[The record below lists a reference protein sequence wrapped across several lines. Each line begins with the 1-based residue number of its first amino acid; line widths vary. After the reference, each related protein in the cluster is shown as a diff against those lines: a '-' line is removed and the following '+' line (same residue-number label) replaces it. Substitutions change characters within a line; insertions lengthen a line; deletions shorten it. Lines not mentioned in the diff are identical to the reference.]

1 MRKIPGVGF
10 IIFIVASL
18 LATQL
23 FSHQVTTAR
32 VTQNFSPTACPA
44 SANGGVVTA
53 ALPSK
58 KVQIHDVF
66 ASKKVLKYRS
76 AGAISHQVG
85 KSPLLVAGNN
95 GTTFAIQTKSSTWTG
110 ATMCT
115 AGISDS
121 WFVGGSADITS
132 QSYLSLVNSGL
143 SDAVIDITAY
153 SEKGLIAKLSYTV
166 KQSSQKDIRLDSIA
180 PGSSA
185 LALHL
190 ITRTGRIT
198 SYLFDERK
206 KGLRTYGGDYVN
218 TQSFSSPT
226 LFIAGIPTSLSTT
239 QQTQSTSSTSTA
251 KKKKKSKTSSINVK
265 HILRIMNAG
274 DIKTTATVQVSNSQS
289 VITPIGLNAIN
300 LAPGV
305 VREIALDGDL
315 GMGSFGVKISADQN
329 LVASVYTYF
338 ESQSFR
344 EFLWS
349 TPSQS
354 ADELASGPITL
365 NLGGLEPT
373 LTLVSDN
380 IDVVISW
387 TNTKGKVSSKTFHE
401 SDFLL
406 WQVPANTRQLVIT
419 RTPRGASLSGGALT
433 WRGASGIAFL
443 PLKSGSILDTAAK
456 PISNAATIS

>member
-1 MRKIPGVGF
+1 
-10 IIFIVASL
+10 
-18 LATQL
+18 
-23 FSHQVTTAR
+23 
-32 VTQNFSPTACPA
+32 
-44 SANGGVVTA
+44 
-53 ALPSK
+53 
-58 KVQIHDVF
+58 
-66 ASKKVLKYRS
+66 
-76 AGAISHQVG
+76 
-85 KSPLLVAGNN
+85 
-95 GTTFAIQTKSSTWTG
+95 
-110 ATMCT
+110 
-115 AGISDS
+115 
-121 WFVGGSADITS
+121 
-132 QSYLSLVNSGL
+132 
-143 SDAVIDITAY
+143 
-153 SEKGLIAKLSYTV
+153 
-166 KQSSQKDIRLDSIA
+166 
-180 PGSSA
+180 
-185 LALHL
+185 
-190 ITRTGRIT
+190 
-198 SYLFDERK
+198 
-206 KGLRTYGGDYVN
+206 
-218 TQSFSSPT
+218 
-226 LFIAGIPTSLSTT
+226 
-239 QQTQSTSSTSTA
+239 
-251 KKKKKSKTSSINVK
+251 
-265 HILRIMNAG
+265 
-274 DIKTTATVQVSNSQS
+274 

-305 VREIALDGDL
+305 VREIVLDGDL
-315 GMGSFGVKISADQN
+315 GVGSFGVKISADQN

>member
-1 MRKIPGVGF
+1 MRKIPAVGF
-10 IIFIVASL
+10 ILFVGASF
-18 LATQL
+18 LATLL

-44 SANGGVVTA
+44 SANSGVVTA
-53 ALPSK
+53 VLPSK

-66 ASKKVLKYRS
+66 ASKKVLKFRS
-76 AGAISHQVG
+76 SGSISHQIG
-85 KSPLLVAGNN
+85 NSPLLVSGNG

-110 ATMCT
+110 AAICT

-143 SDAVIDITAY
+143 SDAVIDITAF
-153 SEKGLIAKLSYTV
+153 SEKGLIAKLSYSV

-185 LALHL
+185 VALHL

-218 TQSFSSPT
+218 AQSFSSPT
-226 LFIAGIPTSLSTT
+226 LFIAGIPVNITQKANSISSNTSVM
-239 QQTQSTSSTSTA
+239 
-251 KKKKKSKTSSINVK
+251 KKKKSQTNTISVK
-265 HILRIMNAG
+265 HILRIMNTG
-274 DIKTTATVQVSNSQS
+274 DIKTTASVQVSNSQS
-289 VITPIGLNAIN
+289 VITPIGLDAIS
-300 LAPGV
+300 LTPGI
-305 VREIALDGDL
+305 VREITLDGDL
-315 GMGSFGVKISADQN
+315 GDGSFGVKISADQN

-344 EFLWS
+344 DFLWS

-380 IDVVISW
+380 IDVDISW
-387 TNTKGKVSSKTFHE
+387 TDGKGKVSSTTFHE
-401 SDFLL
+401 SDFLQ
-406 WQVPANTRQLVIT
+406 WQVPANTRQLTIT

-433 WRGASGIAFL
+433 WRSASGIAFL

>member
-10 IIFIVASL
+10 ILFVVASFL
-18 LATQL
+18 VTLL
-23 FSHQVTTAR
+23 FSRQVTTSR
-32 VTQNFSPTACPA
+32 IIQNFSPTACPT
-44 SANGGVVTA
+44 SANSGVVTA
-53 ALPSK
+53 VLPSK
-58 KVQIHDVF
+58 KVQIHDVL
-66 ASKKVLKYRS
+66 ASKKVLKYRD
-76 AGAISHQVG
+76 AGSISHQIG
-85 KSPLLVAGNN
+85 NSPLLVSGNS

-110 ATMCT
+110 ATICT

-153 SEKGLIAKLSYTV
+153 SEKGLIAKLSYSV
-166 KQSSQKDIRLDSIA
+166 RQSSQKDIRLDSIA

-185 LALHL
+185 IALHL
-190 ITRTGRIT
+190 ITRSGRIT

-218 TQSFSSPT
+218 AQSFSSPT
-226 LFIAGIPTSLSTT
+226 LFIAGIPVNTSQKAKAPS
-239 QQTQSTSSTSTA
+239 SSTSV
-251 KKKKKSKTSSINVK
+251 KKKIKTTTNSMSVK

-289 VITPIGLNAIN
+289 VITPIGLNAIS
-300 LAPGV
+300 LSPGI
-305 VREIALDGDL
+305 VREISLDGDL
-315 GMGSFGVKISADQN
+315 GDGSFGVKISADQN

-338 ESQSFR
+338 ESKSAR

-387 TNTKGKVSSKTFHE
+387 TDVKGKVLSKTFHE
-401 SDFLL
+401 SDFLQ
-406 WQVPANTRQLVIT
+406 WQIPANTRQLAIT

-433 WRGASGIAFL
+433 WQSSSGIAFL

>member
-1 MRKIPGVGF
+1 MRKIPSVGF
-10 IIFIVASL
+10 IFFLVASFL
-18 LATQL
+18 STLL
-23 FSHQVTTAR
+23 FSRQVITSS
-32 VTQNFSPTACPA
+32 VVHSFSPTTCPT
-44 SANGGVVTA
+44 SANSGIVTA
-53 ALPSK
+53 VLPSQ

-66 ASKKVLKYRS
+66 ASKKVLKYRNS
-76 AGAISHQVG
+76 GSISHQIG
-85 KSPLLVAGNN
+85 NSPLLVSGNS
-95 GTTFAIQTKSSTWTG
+95 GTTFAIQTKSSAWTG
-110 ATMCT
+110 ATICT

-143 SDAVIDITAY
+143 SDAVLDITAY
-153 SEKGLIAKLSYTV
+153 SEKGLIAKLSYSV
-166 KQSSQKDIRLDSIA
+166 KQCSQKDIRLDSIA

-185 LALHL
+185 IALHL
-190 ITRTGRIT
+190 ITRSGRIT

-218 TQSFSSPT
+218 AQSFSSPT
-226 LFIAGIPTSLSTT
+226 LFIAGIPVNTT
-239 QQTQSTSSTSTA
+239 QKAKAPSSSTSV
-251 KKKKKSKTSSINVK
+251 KKKIKTTTNSMSVK

-289 VITPIGLNAIN
+289 VITPIGLNAIS
-300 LAPGV
+300 LSPGI
-305 VREIALDGDL
+305 VREISLDGDL
-315 GMGSFGVKISADQN
+315 GDGSFGVKISADQN
-329 LVASVYTYF
+329 LVASVYTYY

-344 EFLWS
+344 DFVWS

-354 ADELASGPITL
+354 ADELANGPITL

-373 LTLVSDN
+373 LSLVSDN

-387 TNTKGKVSSKTFHE
+387 TDIKGKVSSTTFHE
-401 SDFLL
+401 SDFLQ
-406 WQVPANTRQLVIT
+406 WQVPANTRQLSIT

>member
-10 IIFIVASL
+10 ILFLAVAVIATL
-18 LATQL
+18 LFPQG
-23 FSHQVTTAR
+23 SVTTR
-32 VTQNFSPTACPA
+32 ITRNFSPTVCPA
-44 SANGGVVTA
+44 SANSGLVTA
-53 ALPSK
+53 LLPSK
-58 KVQIHDVF
+58 KTQIHDVL
-66 ASKKVLKYRS
+66 STKKVLKFRS
-76 AGAISHQVG
+76 AGAASHVVG

-110 ATMCT
+110 AAICS

-143 SDAVIDITAY
+143 SDAVMEISAY
-153 SEKGLIAKLSYTV
+153 SEKGFLAKLSYTV
-166 KQSSQKDIRLDSIA
+166 KQSSQKDIRLDSIV
-180 PGSSA
+180 PGNSA
-185 LALHL
+185 TAFHL

-218 TQSFSSPT
+218 SQSFSAPT
-226 LFIAGIPTSLSTT
+226 LFIGGIPTISGNID
-239 QQTQSTSSTSTA
+239 
-251 KKKKKSKTSSINVK
+251 KKNKSKAISVK
-265 HILRIMNAG
+265 HILRLMNTG
-274 DIKTTATVQVSNSQS
+274 DVKTTASVQVSNSQS

-300 LAPGV
+300 LAPGI
-305 VREIALDGDL
+305 VREVSLEGDL
-315 GMGSFGVKISADQN
+315 GSNIFGLKITADQN

-338 ESQSFR
+338 EGKNFR
-344 EFLWS
+344 DFQWS

-354 ADELASGPITL
+354 ADELEQAPIVI

-373 LTLVSDN
+373 LTLVSDA
-380 IDVVISW
+380 IDVVLSW
-387 TNTKGKVSSKTFHE
+387 SNAKGKVSSKTFHE
-401 SDFLL
+401 QDFLQ
-406 WQVPANTRQLVIT
+406 WQIPANTRQLTIT
-419 RTPRGASLSGGALT
+419 RTPRGAALSGGAFT
-433 WRGASGIAFL
+433 WRTASGIAFL